1 MRAISRCASLARR
14 TALAALPAPILLATV
29 SSRSFRSCCRAQGAS
44 LSTQVPQ
51 PTAPPEPPSDID
63 LVVTAAAARRLGEVR
78 KTLSSSNP
86 NADRLALRVRVDS
99 GGCSGFKYNFELDF
113 NGPQSDDAVFRRD
126 GATVL
131 VDNASLPLVAGAT
144 LNWSEEMMRQAFSI
158 INNPQSDA
166 GCSCGA
172 SFTPK

>member
-1 MRAISRCASLARR
+1 MRAISRCASLTRR
-14 TALAALPAPILLATV
+14 TAHVALPAPIWFATV
-29 SSRSFRSCCRAQGAS
+29 SRSLRSCCRIAQAAS

-51 PTAPPEPPSDID
+51 LTAPSEPSCDTD
-63 LVVTAAAARRLGEVR
+63 LVVTVAAARRLGEVR
-78 KTLSSSNP
+78 KTLASSNP